1 MTLIA
6 AAIDVTT
13 HTALNI
19 DVGSS
24 YEVISGIIIFCQF
37 KLVHHNTS
45 LTTAIDILIHIAAL
59 QLNVGAA
66 GYHGI
71 LTITATVRI
80 TTHITT
86 FHDVD
91 IGLMVT
97 WHRLFQ
103 SWQHI
108 VGIGAV
114 VFARRLIDVCASL
127 VRQSD
132 RIAGKVGTK
141 RGQDAAICCHLCFS
155 NGIC

>member
-86 FHDVD
+86 FHDVY
-91 IGLMVT
+91 IGLMVVGLCNFIF
-97 WHRLFQ
+97 RQ
-103 SWQHI
+103 DV

-114 VFARRLIDVCASL
+114 VFFRCFIDVGTGIL
-127 VRQSD
+127 RQRDGVS
-132 RIAGKVGTK
+132 GKVSTK
-141 RGQDAAICCHLCFS
+141 TLQNTAIFS
-155 NGIC
+155 NLARYLS